1 LMSTIPTTT
10 SIRLLLPAA
19 AADEYDTAH
28 NRFRR

>member
-1 LMSTIPTTT
+1 MGT